1 MLRVRAGCC
10 AHMQN
15 LAVLLFISDFQ
26 HKWLLAYNLH
36 IMWRLLMDFGHN
48 FFMFMHAVF
57 PPACSIMRP
66 ALGGALHPTLLRA
79 AGLL

>member
-10 AHMQN
+10 VHMQN

-36 IMWRLLMDFGHN
+36 VWRLLMDFGHN
-48 FFMFMHAVF
+48 FLMFMHAVF

-66 ALGGALHPTLLRA
+66 ALGVAFHPTLLRA
-79 AGLL
+79 VRLL